1 MFLSNSPGETK
12 KIGKKAGREI
22 LKKEGPFVISL
33 KGNLGGGKT
42 TFVKGLAQ
50 SLGVREEIVSPTFVI
65 LKRYMG
71 EKGRVL
77 YHIDAYRVEKE
88 DLLNLGLEEFLKD
101 KDSVVVIEW
110 GDKVEKILP
119 KDRTEVVFEFKS
131 PRERQLIVT
140 SKDGIMTGST

>member
-101 KDSVVVIEW
+101 IDSVVVIEW